1 MEARAKQGCTEG
13 THGLALGRGRS
24 TTLVV
29 IASTTAILCASA
41 GAASAQDASQPSS
54 GGDSMTAASG
64 STTATSGGS
73 GAGGGSASS
82 ATSGSSGLRLKSES
96 ASPGKVFFNG
106 TRKATYHYSIAGTRP
121 RDVKIQAVRRRNGR
135 VARTWRRDHVQ
146 PRTKHTI
153 RWAGANQQGRQAPK
167 GRYVF
172 RIRRPGGGAVDRS
185 RTKGATRS
193 FRLFPHK
200 FPVRGAHEYWDG
212 FGAGRHHMGQDVG
225 ARCASKVVAA
235 RGGRVQWRGYQAN
248 GAGYYL
254 VIDGKAN
261 GHDYVYMHLRRKHR
275 PQEGKRVRTGQR
287 IGRVGRSGNASDCHL
302 HFEFWSRPGW
312 YEGGHAMRSVSR
324 HLKQWDA
331 WS

>member
-1 MEARAKQGCTEG
+1 LEARAKQGSKADTQG
-13 THGLALGRGRS
+13 RALGRGRP

-29 IASTTAILCASA
+29 IASTTAILCATA

-54 GGDSMTAASG
+54 GGDSTTAASG
-64 STTATSGGS
+64 STTAASGGS
-73 GAGGGSASS
+73 GGGSTST
-82 ATSGSSGLRLKSES
+82 ATSRSSGLMLKSES
-96 ASPGKVFFNG
+96 ASPSKVFFNG

-121 RDVKIQAVRRRNGR
+121 RDLKIQAVRRRNGQ
-135 VARTWRRDHVQ
+135 VVRTWRRDHVQ

-153 RWAGANQQGRQAPK
+153 RWAGANRQGREAPK
-167 GRYVF
+167 GKYVF
-172 RIRRPGGGAVDRS
+172 RIRRPGGGAVGRS
-185 RTKGATRS
+185 RSKGAAGG

-235 RGGRVQWRGYQAN
+235 RGGRVQWRGYQAS

-275 PQEGKRVRTGQR
+275 PKEGKRVRTGQR
-287 IGRVGRSGNASDCHL
+287 IGRVGRSGNSSDCHL
-302 HFEFWSRPGW
+302 HFELWSRPGW
-312 YEGGHAMRSVSR
+312 YEGGHAMRSVTR